1 MQRHFFGFVIFF
13 FTAADAGRKVA
24 LVMIATGFPG
34 HMRHACTAANVLQ
47 PFRIRRISHR
57 VAPAPALS
65 FSTDPMTS
73 SPLDLQSVQTLPQLL
88 AYRAASTPDAEA
100 YRAFDPSVQAW
111 VSLTW
116 AQAAQ
121 RVHEWSQALAA
132 MQLPAAARVA
142 ILLPNSLN
150 AMCADQSALA
160 TGGVPVPLHAI
171 DNPGSIAYI
180 LADCEASMLI
190 VGQAAQWVKIQAVG
204 MPFPA
209 LRAVVVTDEDPAW
222 EPSPAASSTSITTST
237 AAGAAPGPA
246 VGSLAQWLAGAA
258 HAGNAAPVT
267 APGAH
272 DLAAIVY
279 TSGTTGKP
287 KGVMLTHDNV
297 VSDVKA
303 VMDCIAP
310 TVDDVFL
317 SFLPLSHTF
326 ERTGGYY
333 LPIAAGSCV
342 AYARSVQLLADDLK
356 TVRPTILVSVPRIY
370 ERIHAKLLEKLASS
384 PWKMQ
389 LYEAAQTKGWT
400 RFCATQNLPAP
411 DPAEAQAAGWM
422 AALPWPLLQALVA
435 KPLLAQFGGRVRVAV
450 SGGAPLSPTIAKCF
464 LGLGLPLIQGY
475 GMTETAPVV
484 SVNTL
489 NDNDPGCV
497 GKALPGVEVRIGD
510 NHELQ
515 VRGPIVMK
523 GYWKRPEDTA
533 RILSPDGW
541 LGTGDQAEIVNGRIY
556 IKGRI
561 KEIIVTST
569 GEKVPPGDLELAI
582 LADPLLEQA
591 FVVGENR
598 PFIACVAVLKPG
610 EWQRLAADLGLN
622 AEDPASLNN
631 PSVHRAVLARIEKN
645 TASFARYAVPRAVH
659 LTLTPWTI
667 ENTFMTPTLKLKRS
681 NLMAFFAQA
690 IEGMYQKPGGR

>member
-1 MQRHFFGFVIFF
+1 
-13 FTAADAGRKVA
+13 
-24 LVMIATGFPG
+24 
-34 HMRHACTAANVLQ
+34 
-47 PFRIRRISHR
+47 
-57 VAPAPALS
+57 
-65 FSTDPMTS
+65 MTS
-73 SPLDLQSVQTLPQLL
+73 TPADIASVQTLPQLL
-88 AYRAASTPDAEA
+88 AYRAARTPQAEA
-100 YRAFDPSVQAW
+100 YRAFDSSRQAW
-111 VSLTW
+111 ASLTW
-116 AQAAQ
+116 AQTAE
-121 RVHEWSQALAA
+121 RVNTWAQALAA
-132 MQLPAAARVA
+132 MQLPPTARVA
-142 ILLPNSLN
+142 ILLPNGLH
-150 AMCADQSALA
+150 AMCADQATLA

-190 VGQAAQWVKIQAVG
+190 VSQAEQWEKIRAVG
-204 MPFPA
+204 TPFPA
-209 LRAVVVTDEDPAW
+209 LRAVVITDDDDAFKPTPA
-222 EPSPAASSTSITTST
+222 SIDS
-237 AAGAAPGPA
+237 PA
-246 VGSLAQWLAGAA
+246 VGSLAQWLTGAGQT
-258 HAGNAAPVT
+258 GAPT
-267 APGAH
+267 TGMGPQAD

-287 KGVMLTHDNV
+287 KGVMLTHRNV

-303 VMDCIAP
+303 VLERIAP

-342 AYARSVQLLADDLK
+342 AYARSVAQLAEDLK
-356 TVRPTILVSVPRIY
+356 TIRPTVLVSVPRIY
-370 ERIHAKLLEKLASS
+370 ERIHAKLIEKLSPT

-389 LYEAAQTKGWT
+389 LYEAAQNKGWA
-400 RFCATQNLPAP
+400 RFCAAQRLPAP
-411 DPAEAQAAGWM
+411 TPDASSQAAGWM
-422 AALPWPLLQALVA
+422 AALPWPVLQALVA

-484 SVNTL
+484 SVNAL
-489 NDNDPGCV
+489 DDNDPACV

-541 LGTGDQAEIVNGRIY
+541 LGTGDQADIVNGRIY

-569 GEKVPPGDLELAI
+569 GEKIPPGDLELAL

-598 PFIACVAVLKPG
+598 PFIACVAVLNAG

-622 AEDPASLNN
+622 PQAADSLNH

-645 TASFARYAVPRAVH
+645 TASFARYAVPRTVH
-659 LTLTPWTI
+659 LTLDPWTI
-667 ENTFMTPTLKLKRS
+667 ENTFLTPTLKLKRN
-681 NLMAFFAQA
+681 NLMAHFAEA
-690 IEGMYQKPGGR
+690 IEGMYQKPGR

>member
-1 MQRHFFGFVIFF
+1 
-13 FTAADAGRKVA
+13 
-24 LVMIATGFPG
+24 
-34 HMRHACTAANVLQ
+34 
-47 PFRIRRISHR
+47 
-57 VAPAPALS
+57 
-65 FSTDPMTS
+65 MTS
-73 SPLDLQSVQTLPQLL
+73 FAPDFARVETLPQLL
-88 AYRAASTPDAEA
+88 AYRVAHTPDAQA
-100 YRAFDPSVQAW
+100 YRAFDPTTHDW
-111 VSLTW
+111 VHLTW
-116 AQAAQ
+116 KQAAQ
-121 RVHEWSQALAA
+121 RVAQWAQAMVAT
-132 MQLPAAARVA
+132 QLPTAARVA
-142 ILLPNSLN
+142 ILLPNGLN
-150 AMCADQSALA
+150 AMCADQSTLA
-160 TGGVPVPLHAI
+160 TGCVPVPLHAI

-190 VGQAAQWVKIQAVG
+190 VGQAEHWENIRAIG
-204 MPFPA
+204 TEFPA
-209 LRAVVVTDEDPAW
+209 LRAVVIVDEDGAD
-222 EPSPAASSTSITTST
+222 SACAASTD
-237 AAGAAPGPA
+237 GPA
-246 VGSLAQWLAGAA
+246 VGTLAQWLASAPRAA
-258 HAGNAAPVT
+258 ELPAPT
-267 APGAH
+267 PPGPE
-272 DLAAIVY
+272 DLAALVY

-287 KGVMLTHDNV
+287 KGVMLTHRNV

-303 VMDCIAP
+303 VLQRIVP

-342 AYARSVQLLADDLK
+342 AYARSVPLLAEDLK
-356 TVRPTILVSVPRIY
+356 TVRPTVLVSVPRIY
-370 ERIHAKLLEKLASS
+370 ERVHAKLLEKLSPT

-389 LYEAAQTKGWT
+389 LYEAAQNKGWA
-400 RFCATQNLPAP
+400 RFCVAQGLPAP
-411 DPAEAQAAGWM
+411 QADDNKAAGWM

-464 LGLGLPLIQGY
+464 LGLGLHLVQGY

-484 SVNTL
+484 SANSPD
-489 NDNDPGCV
+489 DNDPACV
-497 GKALPGVEVRIGD
+497 GRALPGVEVRIGD
-510 NHELQ
+510 NRELQ

-533 RILSPDGW
+533 KILNADGW
-541 LGTGDQAEIVNGRIY
+541 LGTGDQADIVNGRIY

-569 GEKVPPGDLELAI
+569 GEKVPPGDLELAM

-598 PFIACVAVLKPG
+598 PFIACVAVLNQR
-610 EWQRLAADLGLN
+610 EWQHLAADLGLN
-622 AEDPASLNN
+622 PQEADSLQH

-659 LTLTPWTI
+659 LTLAPWTI
-667 ENTFMTPTLKLKRS
+667 ENTFMTPTLKLKRT
-681 NLMAFFAQA
+681 NLMGHFEEA

>member
-1 MQRHFFGFVIFF
+1 
-13 FTAADAGRKVA
+13 
-24 LVMIATGFPG
+24 
-34 HMRHACTAANVLQ
+34 
-47 PFRIRRISHR
+47 
-57 VAPAPALS
+57 
-65 FSTDPMTS
+65 MTS
-73 SPLDLQSVQTLPQLL
+73 TPADIASVQTLPQLL
-88 AYRAASTPDAEA
+88 AYRAARTPQAEA
-100 YRAFDPSVQAW
+100 YRAFDSSRQAW
-111 VSLTW
+111 ASLTW
-116 AQAAQ
+116 AQTAE
-121 RVHEWSQALAA
+121 RVNTWAQALAA
-132 MQLPAAARVA
+132 MQLPPAARVA
-142 ILLPNSLN
+142 ILLPNGLN
-150 AMCADQSALA
+150 AMCADQATLA

-190 VGQAAQWVKIQAVG
+190 VSQAAQWEKIRAVG
-204 MPFPA
+204 TPFPA
-209 LRAVVVTDEDPAW
+209 LRAVVVTDDDDAFQPTPA
-222 EPSPAASSTSITTST
+222 SIDS
-237 AAGAAPGPA
+237 PA
-246 VGSLAQWLAGAA
+246 VGSLAQWLTGAGQ
-258 HAGNAAPVT
+258 T
-267 APGAH
+267 GALTTGMGPQAD

-287 KGVMLTHDNV
+287 KGVMLTHRNV

-303 VMDCIAP
+303 VLERIAP

-342 AYARSVQLLADDLK
+342 AYARSVAQLAEDLK
-356 TVRPTILVSVPRIY
+356 TIRPTVLVSVPRIY
-370 ERIHAKLLEKLASS
+370 ERIHAKLIEKLSPT

-389 LYEAAQTKGWT
+389 LYEAAQNKGWA
-400 RFCATQNLPAP
+400 RFCAAQRLPAP
-411 DPAEAQAAGWM
+411 TPDASSQAAGWM
-422 AALPWPLLQALVA
+422 AALPWPVLQALVA

-484 SVNTL
+484 SVNAL
-489 NDNDPGCV
+489 DDNDPACV

-541 LGTGDQAEIVNGRIY
+541 LGTGDQADIVNGRIY

-569 GEKVPPGDLELAI
+569 GEKVPPGDLELAL

-598 PFIACVAVLKPG
+598 PFIACVAVLNAG

-622 AEDPASLNN
+622 PQAADSLNH

-645 TASFARYAVPRAVH
+645 TASFARYAVPRTVH
-659 LTLTPWTI
+659 LTLDPWTI
-667 ENTFMTPTLKLKRS
+667 ENTFMTPTLKLKRN
-681 NLMAFFAQA
+681 NLMAHFAEA
-690 IEGMYQKPGGR
+690 IEGMYQKPGR

>member
-1 MQRHFFGFVIFF
+1 
-13 FTAADAGRKVA
+13 
-24 LVMIATGFPG
+24 
-34 HMRHACTAANVLQ
+34 
-47 PFRIRRISHR
+47 
-57 VAPAPALS
+57 
-65 FSTDPMTS
+65 MTS
-73 SPLDLQSVQTLPQLL
+73 TPADIASVQTLPQLL
-88 AYRAASTPDAEA
+88 AYRAARTPQAEA
-100 YRAFDPSVQAW
+100 YRAFDSSRQAW
-111 VSLTW
+111 ASLTW
-116 AQAAQ
+116 AQTAE
-121 RVHEWSQALAA
+121 RVNTWAQALAA
-132 MQLPAAARVA
+132 MQLPPAARVA
-142 ILLPNSLN
+142 ILLPNGLH
-150 AMCADQSALA
+150 AMCADQATLA

-190 VGQAAQWVKIQAVG
+190 VSQAEQWEKIRAVG
-204 MPFPA
+204 TPFPA
-209 LRAVVVTDEDPAW
+209 LRAVVITDDDDAFKPTPA
-222 EPSPAASSTSITTST
+222 SIDS
-237 AAGAAPGPA
+237 PA
-246 VGSLAQWLAGAA
+246 VGSLAQWLTGAGQT
-258 HAGNAAPVT
+258 GAPT
-267 APGAH
+267 TGMGPQAD

-287 KGVMLTHDNV
+287 KGVMLTHRNV
-297 VSDVKA
+297 VSDVRA
-303 VMDCIAP
+303 VLERIAP

-342 AYARSVQLLADDLK
+342 AYARSVAQLAEDLK
-356 TVRPTILVSVPRIY
+356 TIRPTVLVSVPRIY
-370 ERIHAKLLEKLASS
+370 ERIHAKLIEKLSPT

-389 LYEAAQTKGWT
+389 LYEAAQNKGWA
-400 RFCATQNLPAP
+400 RFCAAQRLPAP
-411 DPAEAQAAGWM
+411 TPDASSQAAGWM
-422 AALPWPLLQALVA
+422 AALPWPVLQALVA

-484 SVNTL
+484 SVNAL
-489 NDNDPGCV
+489 DDNDPACV

-533 RILSPDGW
+533 RILSSDGW
-541 LGTGDQAEIVNGRIY
+541 LGTGDQADIVNGRIY

-569 GEKVPPGDLELAI
+569 GEKIPPGDLELAL

-598 PFIACVAVLKPG
+598 PFIACVAVLNAG

-622 AEDPASLNN
+622 PQAADSLNH

-645 TASFARYAVPRAVH
+645 TASFARYAVPRTVH
-659 LTLTPWTI
+659 LTLDPWTI
-667 ENTFMTPTLKLKRS
+667 ENTFMTPTLKLKRN
-681 NLMAFFAQA
+681 NLMAHFAEA
-690 IEGMYQKPGGR
+690 IEGMYQKPGR

>member
-1 MQRHFFGFVIFF
+1 
-13 FTAADAGRKVA
+13 
-24 LVMIATGFPG
+24 
-34 HMRHACTAANVLQ
+34 
-47 PFRIRRISHR
+47 
-57 VAPAPALS
+57 
-65 FSTDPMTS
+65 MTS
-73 SPLDLQSVQTLPQLL
+73 FAPDFASVETLPQLL
-88 AYRAASTPDAEA
+88 AYRVAHTPDAQA
-100 YRAFDPSVQAW
+100 YRAFDPTTHDW
-111 VSLTW
+111 VHLTW
-116 AQAAQ
+116 KQAAQ
-121 RVHEWSQALAA
+121 RVAQWAQAMVAT
-132 MQLPAAARVA
+132 QLPTAARVA
-142 ILLPNSLN
+142 ILLRNGLN
-150 AMCADQSALA
+150 AMCADQSTLA
-160 TGGVPVPLHAI
+160 TGCVPVPLHAI

-190 VGQAAQWVKIQAVG
+190 VGQAEHWENIRAIG
-204 MPFPA
+204 TEFPA
-209 LRAVVVTDEDPAW
+209 LRAVVIVDEDGAD
-222 EPSPAASSTSITTST
+222 SACAASTD
-237 AAGAAPGPA
+237 GPA
-246 VGSLAQWLAGAA
+246 VGTLAQWLASAPRAA
-258 HAGNAAPVT
+258 ELPAPT
-267 APGAH
+267 PPGPE
-272 DLAAIVY
+272 DLAALVY

-287 KGVMLTHDNV
+287 KGVMLTHRNV

-303 VMDCIAP
+303 VLQRIVP

-342 AYARSVQLLADDLK
+342 AYARSVPLLAEDLK
-356 TVRPTILVSVPRIY
+356 TVRPTVLVSVPRIY
-370 ERIHAKLLEKLASS
+370 ERVHAKLLEKLSPT

-389 LYEAAQTKGWT
+389 LYEAAQNKGWA
-400 RFCATQNLPAP
+400 RFCVAQGLPAP
-411 DPAEAQAAGWM
+411 QADDNKAAGWM

-464 LGLGLPLIQGY
+464 LGLGLHLVQGY

-484 SVNTL
+484 SANSPD
-489 NDNDPGCV
+489 DNDPACV
-497 GKALPGVEVRIGD
+497 GRALPGVEVRIGD
-510 NHELQ
+510 NRELQ

-533 RILSPDGW
+533 KILSPDGW
-541 LGTGDQAEIVNGRIY
+541 LGTGDQAEIVSGRIY

-569 GEKVPPGDLELAI
+569 GEKVPPGDLELAM
-582 LADPLLEQA
+582 LADPLLEQT

-598 PFIACVAVLKPG
+598 PFIACVAVLKRD
-610 EWQRLAADLGLN
+610 EWQRLAADLGLSPQD
-622 AEDPASLNN
+622 EGSLNH

-659 LTLTPWTI
+659 CTLEPWTI
-667 ENTFMTPTLKLKRS
+667 ENTFMTPTLKLKRN
-681 NLMAFFAQA
+681 NLMAHFAEA

>member
-1 MQRHFFGFVIFF
+1 
-13 FTAADAGRKVA
+13 
-24 LVMIATGFPG
+24 
-34 HMRHACTAANVLQ
+34 
-47 PFRIRRISHR
+47 
-57 VAPAPALS
+57 
-65 FSTDPMTS
+65 MTS
-73 SPLDLQSVQTLPQLL
+73 TPADIASVQTLPQLL
-88 AYRAASTPDAEA
+88 AYRAARTPQAEA
-100 YRAFDPSVQAW
+100 YRAFDSSRQAW
-111 VSLTW
+111 ASLTW
-116 AQAAQ
+116 AQTAE
-121 RVHEWSQALAA
+121 RVNTWAQALAA
-132 MQLPAAARVA
+132 MQLPPAARVA
-142 ILLPNSLN
+142 ILLPNGLH
-150 AMCADQSALA
+150 AMCADQATLA

-190 VGQAAQWVKIQAVG
+190 VSQAEQWEKIRAVG
-204 MPFPA
+204 TPFPA
-209 LRAVVVTDEDPAW
+209 LRAVVISDDDDAFKPTPA
-222 EPSPAASSTSITTST
+222 SIDS
-237 AAGAAPGPA
+237 PA
-246 VGSLAQWLAGAA
+246 VGSLA
-258 HAGNAAPVT
+258 H
-267 APGAH
+267 
-272 DLAAIVY
+272 
-279 TSGTTGKP
+279 
-287 KGVMLTHDNV
+287 
-297 VSDVKA
+297 DVKA
-303 VMDCIAP
+303 VLERIAP

-342 AYARSVQLLADDLK
+342 AYARSVAQLAEDLK
-356 TVRPTILVSVPRIY
+356 TIRPTVLVSVPRIY
-370 ERIHAKLLEKLASS
+370 ERIHAKLIEKLSPT

-389 LYEAAQTKGWT
+389 LYEAAQSKGWA
-400 RFCATQNLPAP
+400 RFCAAQRLPAP
-411 DPAEAQAAGWM
+411 TPDASSQAAGWM
-422 AALPWPLLQALVA
+422 AALPWPVLQALVA

-484 SVNTL
+484 SVNAL
-489 NDNDPGCV
+489 DDNDPACV

-533 RILSPDGW
+533 KILSPDGW
-541 LGTGDQAEIVNGRIY
+541 LGTGDQADIVNGRIY

-569 GEKVPPGDLELAI
+569 GEKVPPGDLELAL

-598 PFIACVAVLKPG
+598 PFIACVAVLNAG

-622 AEDPASLNN
+622 PQAADSLNH

-645 TASFARYAVPRAVH
+645 TASFARYAVPRTVH
-659 LTLTPWTI
+659 LTLDPWTI
-667 ENTFMTPTLKLKRS
+667 ENTFMTPTLKLKRD
-681 NLMAFFAQA
+681 
-690 IEGMYQKPGGR
+690 

>member
-1 MQRHFFGFVIFF
+1 MDSIPS
-13 FTAADAGRKVA
+13 D
-24 LVMIATGFPG
+24 IA
-34 HMRHACTAANVLQ
+34 
-47 PFRIRRISHR
+47 
-57 VAPAPALS
+57 
-65 FSTDPMTS
+65 
-73 SPLDLQSVQTLPQLL
+73 SVQTLPQLL
-88 AYRAASTPDAEA
+88 AYRAARTPLAEA
-100 YRAFDPSVQAW
+100 YRAFDTAHQTW

-116 AQAAQ
+116 LQAAE
-121 RVHEWSQALAA
+121 RVAQWTQALAA
-132 MQLPAAARVA
+132 LQLPPAARVA
-142 ILLPNSLN
+142 ILLPNGLH
-150 AMCADQSALA
+150 AMCADQSTLA
-160 TGGVPVPLHAI
+160 AGCVPVPLHAI

-190 VGQAAQWVKIQAVG
+190 VGQAEQWAKVQAAG
-204 MPFPA
+204 TPFPA
-209 LRAVVVTDEDPAW
+209 LRAVVVADDGDAAIAAL
-222 EPSPAASSTSITTST
+222 PSLE
-237 AAGAAPGPA
+237 GGPA
-246 VGSLAQWLAGAA
+246 VGSLAQWLSGAQ
-258 HAGNAAPVT
+258 NAAT
-267 APGAH
+267 APANPAPPGDD

-287 KGVMLTHDNV
+287 KGVMLTHRNV

-303 VMDCIAP
+303 VLDRIAP

-342 AYARSVQLLADDLK
+342 AYARSVPQLAEDLK
-356 TVRPTILVSVPRIY
+356 TVRPTVLVSVPRIY
-370 ERIHAKLLEKLASS
+370 ERIHAKLLEKLSPS

-389 LYEAAQTKGWT
+389 LYEAAQHKGWT
-400 RFCATQNLPAP
+400 QFCAAQSLAAPA
-411 DPAEAQAAGWM
+411 AEDGRAAGWM
-422 AALPWPLLQALVA
+422 AALPWPLLQMLVA

-484 SVNTL
+484 SVNSL
-489 NDNDPGCV
+489 DDNDPACV
-497 GKALPGVEVRIGD
+497 GKALPGVEVRVGD
-510 NHELQ
+510 NRELQ

-523 GYWKRPEDTA
+523 GYWKRPKDTA
-533 RILSPDGW
+533 RILSTDGW
-541 LGTGDQAEIVNGRIY
+541 LGTGDQADIVGGRIY

-569 GEKVPPGDLELAI
+569 GEKVPPGDLELAL

-598 PFIACVAVLKPG
+598 PFIACVAVLNAG
-610 EWQRLAADLGLN
+610 EWQRLAADLGLS
-622 AEDPASLNN
+622 AQDEASLNHA
-631 PSVHRAVLARIEKN
+631 SVHRAVLARIEKN

-659 LTLTPWTI
+659 CTLTPWTI
-667 ENTFMTPTLKLKRS
+667 ENTFMTPTLKLKRN
-681 NLMAFFAQA
+681 NLMAHFEEA
-690 IEGMYQKPGGR
+690 IEGMYLKPGGR

>member
-1 MQRHFFGFVIFF
+1 MPGLPSRSGA
-13 FTAADAGRKVA
+13 TAYTAQFSMLPIPSDIAGV
-24 LVMIATGFPG
+24 
-34 HMRHACTAANVLQ
+34 H
-47 PFRIRRISHR
+47 
-57 VAPAPALS
+57 
-65 FSTDPMTS
+65 
-73 SPLDLQSVQTLPQLL
+73 TLPQLL
-88 AYRAASTPDAEA
+88 AYRAALTPQSEA
-100 YRAFDPSVQAW
+100 YRAFDYTTQDW

-116 AQAAQ
+116 AETTQ
-121 RVHEWSQALAA
+121 RVQQWTRGLAA
-132 MQLPAAARVA
+132 LQLPRGARIA
-142 ILLPNSLN
+142 ILLPNGLY
-150 AMCADQSALA
+150 AMCADRAALA
-160 TGGVPVPLHAI
+160 TGCVPVPLHAI

-190 VGQAAQWVKIQAVG
+190 VGQAAQWEKIRAVG
-204 MPFPA
+204 TPFPA
-209 LRAVVVTDEDPAW
+209 LRAVVITDDD
-222 EPSPAASSTSITTST
+222 TST
-237 AAGAAPGPA
+237 FKPTAGAADEAA
-246 VGSLAQWLAGAA
+246 VGSLAQWLAGAE
-258 HAGNAAPVT
+258 HAASVPEVQPPQAD
-267 APGAH
+267 

-279 TSGTTGKP
+279 TSGTTGRP
-287 KGVMLTHDNV
+287 KGVMLTHHNV
-297 VSDVKA
+297 ISDVKA
-303 VMDCIAP
+303 VLERIAP

-356 TVRPTILVSVPRIY
+356 TVRPTVLVSVPRIY
-370 ERIHAKLLEKLASS
+370 ERVHAKLLEKLSPS

-389 LYEAAQTKGWT
+389 VYEAAQNKGWA
-400 RFCATQNLPAP
+400 RFCAAQGLPAP
-411 DPAEAQAAGWM
+411 AASESEAAGWM

-484 SVNTL
+484 SVNSL
-489 NDNDPGCV
+489 DDNDPACV
-497 GKALPGVEVRIGD
+497 GKALPGVEVRIGE

-523 GYWKRPEDTA
+523 GYWKRQEDTA
-533 RILSPDGW
+533 RILSSDGW

-569 GEKVPPGDLELAI
+569 GEKVPPGDLELAL

-598 PFIACVAVLKPG
+598 PFIACVAVIKRD
-610 EWQRLAADLGLN
+610 EWQRLAADLGLPPQD
-622 AEDPASLNN
+622 AASLNH

-659 LTLTPWTI
+659 LTLDPWTI
-667 ENTFMTPTLKLKRS
+667 ENTFMTPTLKLKRT
-681 NLMAFFAQA
+681 NLMAHFAEA
-690 IEGMYQKPGGR
+690 IEGMYQKPGAR

>member
-1 MQRHFFGFVIFF
+1 MPPIPS
-13 FTAADAGRKVA
+13 D
-24 LVMIATGFPG
+24 
-34 HMRHACTAANVLQ
+34 
-47 PFRIRRISHR
+47 IS
-57 VAPAPALS
+57 
-65 FSTDPMTS
+65 
-73 SPLDLQSVQTLPQLL
+73 SVQTLPQLL

-100 YRAFDPSVQAW
+100 YRAFDSSRQTWA
-111 VSLTW
+111 SLTW
-116 AQAAQ
+116 AQTAE
-121 RVHEWSQALAA
+121 RVSTWTHALAA
-132 MQLPAAARVA
+132 MQLPPAARVA

-150 AMCADQSALA
+150 AMCADQATLA
-160 TGGVPVPLHAI
+160 AGDVPVPLHAI

-180 LADCEASMLI
+180 LADCGASMLF
-190 VGQAAQWVKIQAVG
+190 VSQAEQWEKIRAVG
-204 MPFPA
+204 TSFPA
-209 LRAVVVTDEDPAW
+209 LRAVVITDDDDAFKPTPA
-222 EPSPAASSTSITTST
+222 SGGS
-237 AAGAAPGPA
+237 PA
-246 VGSLAQWLAGAA
+246 VGSLAQWLTGAA
-258 HAGNAAPVT
+258 QTDASTAATGPHAD
-267 APGAH
+267 

-287 KGVMLTHDNV
+287 KGVMLTHRNV

-303 VMDCIAP
+303 VLERIAP

-342 AYARSVQLLADDLK
+342 AYARSVAQLAEDLK
-356 TVRPTILVSVPRIY
+356 TIRPTVLVSVPRIY
-370 ERIHAKLLEKLASS
+370 ERIHAKLLEKLSPT

-389 LYEAAQTKGWT
+389 LYEAAQNKGWA
-400 RFCATQNLPAP
+400 RFCAVQGLPAP
-411 DPAEAQAAGWM
+411 APSEGQAAGWM

-484 SVNTL
+484 SVNAL
-489 NDNDPGCV
+489 DDNDPACV

-533 RILSPDGW
+533 RILSTDGW
-541 LGTGDQAEIVNGRIY
+541 LGTGDQADIVNGRIY

-569 GEKVPPGDLELAI
+569 GEKIPPGDLELAL

-598 PFIACVAVLKPG
+598 PFIACVAVLNPG

-622 AEDPASLNN
+622 PQAADSLNH

-645 TASFARYAVPRAVH
+645 TASFARYAVPRTVH

-667 ENTFMTPTLKLKRS
+667 ENTFMTPTLKLKRN
-681 NLMAFFAQA
+681 NLMAHFAEA
-690 IEGMYQKPGGR
+690 IEGMYQKPGR

>member
-1 MQRHFFGFVIFF
+1 M
-13 FTAADAGRKVA
+13 TPSLPD
-24 LVMIATGFPG
+24 IA
-34 HMRHACTAANVLQ
+34 
-47 PFRIRRISHR
+47 
-57 VAPAPALS
+57 
-65 FSTDPMTS
+65 
-73 SPLDLQSVQTLPQLL
+73 SVQTLPQLL
-88 AYRAASTPDAEA
+88 ALRTALTPDAEA
-100 YRAFDPSVQAW
+100 YRAFDTTAQAW
-111 VSLTW
+111 ASLTW
-116 AQAAQ
+116 RQTAQ
-121 RVHEWSQALAA
+121 RVAEWTQALAA

-142 ILLPNSLN
+142 ILLPNGLH
-150 AMCADQSALA
+150 AMCADQSTLA
-160 TGGVPVPLHAI
+160 AGCVPVPLHAI

-180 LADCEASMLI
+180 LSDCEASMLI
-190 VGQAAQWVKIQAVG
+190 VASAQQWEKIRDTG
-204 MPFPA
+204 TEFPA
-209 LRAVVVTDEDPAW
+209 LRAVIVT
-222 EPSPAASSTSITTST
+222 EPDAAFAATPPSSH
-237 AAGAAPGPA
+237 GPA
-246 VGSLAQWLAGAA
+246 VGSLAQWLEGAA
-258 HAGNAAPVT
+258 QAAQQALPP
-267 APGAH
+267 APGPD

-287 KGVMLTHDNV
+287 KGVMLTHRNV

-303 VMDCIAP
+303 VLERIAP

-342 AYARSVQLLADDLK
+342 AYARSVALLAEDLK
-356 TVRPTILVSVPRIY
+356 TVRPTVLVSVPRIY
-370 ERIHAKLLEKLASS
+370 ERIHARLLEKLSPS

-389 LYEAAQTKGWT
+389 LYEAAQNRGWA
-400 RFCATQNLPAP
+400 RFCAAQGLPAP
-411 DPAEAQAAGWM
+411 APEAGKPAGGWM

-435 KPLLAQFGGRVRVAV
+435 TPLLAQFGGRVRVAV

-484 SVNTL
+484 SVNAL
-489 NDNDPGCV
+489 HDNDPACV
-497 GKALPGVEVRIGD
+497 GKALPGVEVRIGE
-510 NHELQ
+510 NRELQ

-533 RILSPDGW
+533 RILGPDGW
-541 LGTGDQAEIVNGRIY
+541 LGTGDQADIVGGRIY
-556 IKGRI
+556 IRGRI

-569 GEKVPPGDLELAI
+569 GEKVPPGDLELAL

-598 PFIACVAVLKPG
+598 PFIACVAVLQRD
-610 EWQRLAADLGLN
+610 EWQRLAADLGLS
-622 AEDPASLNN
+622 AQDAASLNH

-659 LTLTPWTI
+659 CTLTPWTI
-667 ENTFMTPTLKLKRS
+667 ENTFMTPTLKLKRN
-681 NLMAFFAQA
+681 NLMAFYAEA

>member
-1 MQRHFFGFVIFF
+1 
-13 FTAADAGRKVA
+13 
-24 LVMIATGFPG
+24 
-34 HMRHACTAANVLQ
+34 
-47 PFRIRRISHR
+47 
-57 VAPAPALS
+57 
-65 FSTDPMTS
+65 MTS
-73 SPLDLQSVQTLPQLL
+73 TPADIASVQTLPQLL
-88 AYRAASTPDAEA
+88 AYRAARTPQAEA
-100 YRAFDPSVQAW
+100 YRAFDSSRQAW
-111 VSLTW
+111 ASLTW
-116 AQAAQ
+116 AQTAE
-121 RVHEWSQALAA
+121 RVNTWAQALAA
-132 MQLPAAARVA
+132 MQLPPAARVA
-142 ILLPNSLN
+142 ILLPNGLH
-150 AMCADQSALA
+150 AMCADQATLA

-190 VGQAAQWVKIQAVG
+190 VSQAAQWEKIRAVG
-204 MPFPA
+204 TPFPA
-209 LRAVVVTDEDPAW
+209 LRAVVITDDDDAFKPTPA
-222 EPSPAASSTSITTST
+222 SIDS
-237 AAGAAPGPA
+237 PA
-246 VGSLAQWLAGAA
+246 VGSLAQWLTGAA
-258 HAGNAAPVT
+258 QTGTPTTGMSPQAD
-267 APGAH
+267 

-287 KGVMLTHDNV
+287 KGVMLTHRNV

-303 VMDCIAP
+303 VLERIAP

-342 AYARSVQLLADDLK
+342 AYARSVAQLAEDLK
-356 TVRPTILVSVPRIY
+356 TIRPTVLVSVPRIY
-370 ERIHAKLLEKLASS
+370 ERIHAKLIEKLSPT

-389 LYEAAQTKGWT
+389 LYEAAQNKGWA
-400 RFCATQNLPAP
+400 RFCAAQRLPAP
-411 DPAEAQAAGWM
+411 TPDASSQAAGWM
-422 AALPWPLLQALVA
+422 AALPWPVLQALVA

-484 SVNTL
+484 SVNAL
-489 NDNDPGCV
+489 DDNDPACV

-541 LGTGDQAEIVNGRIY
+541 LGTGDQADIVNGRIY

-569 GEKVPPGDLELAI
+569 GEKIPPGDLELAL

-598 PFIACVAVLKPG
+598 PFIACVAVLNAG

-622 AEDPASLNN
+622 PQAADSLNH

-645 TASFARYAVPRAVH
+645 TASFARYAVPRTVH
-659 LTLTPWTI
+659 LTLEPWTI
-667 ENTFMTPTLKLKRS
+667 ENTFMTPTLKLKRN
-681 NLMAFFAQA
+681 NLMAHFAEA
-690 IEGMYQKPGGR
+690 IEGMYQKPGR

>member
-1 MQRHFFGFVIFF
+1 
-13 FTAADAGRKVA
+13 
-24 LVMIATGFPG
+24 
-34 HMRHACTAANVLQ
+34 
-47 PFRIRRISHR
+47 
-57 VAPAPALS
+57 
-65 FSTDPMTS
+65 MTS
-73 SPLDLQSVQTLPQLL
+73 TPADIASVQTLPQLL
-88 AYRAASTPDAEA
+88 AYRAARTPQAEA
-100 YRAFDPSVQAW
+100 YRAFDSSRQAW
-111 VSLTW
+111 ASLTW
-116 AQAAQ
+116 AQTAE
-121 RVHEWSQALAA
+121 RVNTWTQALAA
-132 MQLPAAARVA
+132 MQLPPAARVA
-142 ILLPNSLN
+142 ILLPNGLN
-150 AMCADQSALA
+150 AMCADQATLA

-190 VGQAAQWVKIQAVG
+190 VSQAEQWEKIRAVG
-204 MPFPA
+204 TPFPA
-209 LRAVVVTDEDPAW
+209 LRAVVITDDDDAFKPTPA
-222 EPSPAASSTSITTST
+222 SIDS
-237 AAGAAPGPA
+237 PA
-246 VGSLAQWLAGAA
+246 VGSLAQWLTGAGQT
-258 HAGNAAPVT
+258 GAPT
-267 APGAH
+267 TGMGPQAD

-287 KGVMLTHDNV
+287 KGVMLTHRNV

-303 VMDCIAP
+303 VLERIAP

-342 AYARSVQLLADDLK
+342 AYARSVAQLAEDLK
-356 TVRPTILVSVPRIY
+356 TIRPTVLVSVPRIY
-370 ERIHAKLLEKLASS
+370 ERIHAKLIEKLSPT

-389 LYEAAQTKGWT
+389 LYEAAQNKGWA
-400 RFCATQNLPAP
+400 RFCAAQRLPAP
-411 DPAEAQAAGWM
+411 TPDASSQAAGWM
-422 AALPWPLLQALVA
+422 AALPWPVLQALVA

-484 SVNTL
+484 SVNAL
-489 NDNDPGCV
+489 DDNDPACV

-541 LGTGDQAEIVNGRIY
+541 LGTGDQADIVNGRIY

-569 GEKVPPGDLELAI
+569 GEKIPPGDLELAL

-598 PFIACVAVLKPG
+598 PFIACVAVLNAG

-622 AEDPASLNN
+622 PQAADSLNH
-631 PSVHRAVLARIEKN
+631 PSVHHAVLARIEKN
-645 TASFARYAVPRAVH
+645 TASFARYAVPRTVH
-659 LTLTPWTI
+659 LTLDPWTI
-667 ENTFMTPTLKLKRS
+667 ENTFMTPTLKLKRN
-681 NLMAFFAQA
+681 NLMAHFAEA
-690 IEGMYQKPGGR
+690 IEGMYQKPGR

>member
-1 MQRHFFGFVIFF
+1 M
-13 FTAADAGRKVA
+13 TPSPSD
-24 LVMIATGFPG
+24 IA
-34 HMRHACTAANVLQ
+34 
-47 PFRIRRISHR
+47 
-57 VAPAPALS
+57 
-65 FSTDPMTS
+65 
-73 SPLDLQSVQTLPQLL
+73 SVQTLPQLL
-88 AYRAASTPDAEA
+88 AYRAARTPISEA
-100 YRAFDPSVQAW
+100 YRAFDPHTNAW

-116 AQAAQ
+116 ADTAQ
-121 RVHEWSQALAA
+121 RVSTWAHALTA

-142 ILLPNSLN
+142 ILLPNGLN
-150 AMCADQSALA
+150 AMCADQSTLA
-160 TGGVPVPLHAI
+160 TGCVPVPLHAI

-180 LADCEASMLI
+180 LADCEASMLF
-190 VGQAAQWVKIQAVG
+190 VSQAEQWEKIQAVG
-204 MPFPA
+204 TPFPA
-209 LRAVVVTDEDPAW
+209 LRAVVITDED
-222 EPSPAASSTSITTST
+222 AATFKATVGS
-237 AAGAAPGPA
+237 GEGPA

-258 HAGNAAPVT
+258 HAGSAPVPK
-267 APGAH
+267 APQAD

-287 KGVMLTHDNV
+287 KGVMLTHHNV

-303 VMDCIAP
+303 VLDRISP

-342 AYARSVQLLADDLK
+342 AYARSVQQLAEDMR
-356 TVRPTILVSVPRIY
+356 TVRPTVLVSVPRIY
-370 ERIHAKLLEKLASS
+370 ERIHAKLLEKLSPT

-389 LYEAAQTKGWT
+389 LYEAAQHKGWA
-400 RFCATQNLPAP
+400 RFCAAQGLPAP
-411 DPAEAQAAGWM
+411 ASKDGQAAGWM
-422 AALPWPLLQALVA
+422 SALPWPLLQALVA

-484 SVNTL
+484 SVNSL
-489 NDNDPGCV
+489 DDNDPACV

-510 NHELQ
+510 NRELQ

-533 RILSPDGW
+533 KILSTDGW

-569 GEKVPPGDLELAI
+569 GEKVPPGDLELAL

-598 PFIACVAVLKPG
+598 PFIACVAVLKRD
-610 EWQRLAADLGLN
+610 EWQRLAADLGLSPQD
-622 AEDPASLNN
+622 ADSLNH

-667 ENTFMTPTLKLKRS
+667 ENTFMTPTLKLKRN
-681 NLMAFFAQA
+681 NLTAHFAEA
-690 IEGMYQKPGGR
+690 IEGMYQKPGR